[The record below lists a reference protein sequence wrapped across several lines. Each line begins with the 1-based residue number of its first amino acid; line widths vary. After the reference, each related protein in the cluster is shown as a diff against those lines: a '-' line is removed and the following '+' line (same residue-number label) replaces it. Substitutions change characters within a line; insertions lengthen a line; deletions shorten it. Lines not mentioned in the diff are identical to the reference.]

1 MEKKIRLDKEIIFD
15 NVADLFNVFGNV
27 TRLKILLALSDNKE
41 LSVTSISDILNMSQS
56 AISHQLKNLKN
67 AKLIGN
73 RRDGKIIN
81 YFLLDNHVSTILNQG
96 FEHIMEDEDEE
107 NI

>member
-73 RRDGKIIN
+73 RRDGKTIY
-81 YFLLDNHVSTILNQG
+81 YFILDNHVSTILNQG